1 MMVYRWIHQHA
12 LRNCR
17 PFWCIRLEYSVEDM
31 FLLVRVGSWG
41 MMMMLHA
48 FHKRL
53 FQSTFP
59 SWKQRLLFRII
70 QVCLLYLPCICIM
83 ENQILRIVKVSGHL
97 LVFFIMVAD
106 HSASWCSMTTT
117 LISRVQVQDQH
128 VYNDINYSKRL
139 LVPTHL

>member
-1 MMVYRWIHQHA
+1 LGHDDDA
-12 LRNCR
+12 T
-17 PFWCIRLEYSVEDM
+17 CISQAAISINLSVLKTTSIVQNNSSLPTL
-31 FLLVRVGSWG
+31 FT
-41 MMMMLHA
+41 LHL
-48 FHKRL
+48 HHGEK
-53 FQSTFP
+53 
-59 SWKQRLLFRII
+59 
-70 QVCLLYLPCICIM
+70 
-83 ENQILRIVKVSGHL
+83 NLRIVKGSGHL